1 MRRKHKALAILIGSA
16 LFTSAAR
23 LSYSYLRFHAVAS
36 RFHRIKIGETRP
48 QVRNI
53 LGVPNDHDGP
63 CESEIRTPV
72 KACAWEYVY
81 APPVSILLSD
91 RYVVSFSKD
100 DRVIEAQRYS
110 PVKDWMK

>member
-1 MRRKHKALAILIGSA
+1 VRKKNKTLIILIGSA

-23 LSYSYLRFHAVAS
+23 FSYPYLRFHAVAS
-36 RFHRIKIGETRP
+36 RFHRIKVGEKRE
-48 QVRNI
+48 QVRKI

-63 CESEIRTPV
+63 CESEIRAPV
-72 KACAWEYVY
+72 KTCAWEYVY

-110 PVKDWMK
+110 PMKDWIK